1 MSRTS
6 TLPKRL
12 QPMLATLTD
21 APFDDPGWVFE
32 DKYDG
37 FRMVAEIRRGK
48 VALYSRN
55 GKIISRS
62 YMEVAKA
69 LEGVKG
75 DAVID
80 GELVAIGKDGVSHFQ
95 LLQNALRHEAKL
107 LYCAFDL
114 MFENA
119 ADLRK
124 QPLLARKKRLKAIL
138 PRNKLIAFVHRKG
151 HGTTFFAEAERKG
164 LEGIMAKRAD
174 SAYASGSRTPDWLK
188 IKTAKRQE
196 VVIAGFTAPRRTRPF
211 FGALVLAVREGDAW
225 RCIGHVGTGFSHK
238 VLEDLHAKMP
248 ASRGSVIAV
257 AIDAKHRFSKT
268 PRLSVILTTGHG
280 VEGDAHYGQF
290 VRHRYLARRKPRAPN
305 LRQVHLIPSELFD
318 ALRKSGFDVSPGDL
332 GENITTAGLDLETL
346 PLNTELHMGASVNI
360 RLTGLRTPCILID
373 RFKLGLKGQLL
384 GATPNPPFRAGVMAV
399 VSEGGEVS
407 PGDPIRAIL
416 PERPH
421 LPLPPL

>member
-37 FRMVAEIRRGK
+37 FRMIAEIKNGK

-62 YMEVAKA
+62 YIEVAKA
-69 LEGVKG
+69 LEGVEA

-114 MFENA
+114 TFENGE
-119 ADLRK
+119 DLRRR
-124 QPLLARKKRLKAIL
+124 PLLERKKRLKAIL
-138 PRNKLIAFVHRKG
+138 PRDKLIAFSRHREAN
-151 HGTTFFAEAERKG
+151 GTKFFAEAERKG
-164 LEGIMAKRAD
+164 FEGIMAKRAD
-174 SAYASGSRTPDWLK
+174 SAYASGSRTADWLK

-211 FGALVLAVREGDAW
+211 FGALVLAVRENDTW
-225 RCIGHVGTGFSHK
+225 RYIGHVGTGFSHK
-238 VLEDLHAKMP
+238 TLEELHAKL
-248 ASRGSVIAV
+248 VKLKIAKSLFPGKVKDERMTTWVRPSLV
-257 AIDAKHRFSKT
+257 AEVKFAEWTSK
-268 PRLSVILTTGHG
+268 G
-280 VEGDAHYGQF
+280 E
-290 VRHRYLARRKPRAPN
+290 
-305 LRQVHLIPSELFD
+305 LRQPVYL
-318 ALRKSGFDVSPGDL
+318 
-332 GENITTAGLDLETL
+332 
-346 PLNTELHMGASVNI
+346 
-360 RLTGLRTPCILID
+360 GLRAD
-373 RFKLGLKGQLL
+373 K
-384 GATPNPPFRAGVMAV
+384 RAKNV
-399 VSEGGEVS
+399 VRE
-407 PGDPIRAIL
+407 R
-416 PERPH
+416 ERPRR
-421 LPLPPL
+421 